1 MAYRLLKI
9 ILPVDQRQ
17 RALTLLN
24 DQTGLTFWQ
33 EESAQG
39 FFVASV
45 VMDSGDSETVM
56 DLLEKTFSYVDG
68 FRLVLMP
75 IEATVPRLE
84 KEESPDAGGENGQGP
99 VQAPN
104 ESSGANGSSSI
115 SKWIGTRRISREE
128 LYADVV
134 DGSEL
139 TSVYIALTVLS
150 TVVAAIGLIKCNV
163 AIIIGAMVIAPFLGP
178 NVALAFS
185 TTLADAKLG
194 FGAAKTLLI
203 GVVIV
208 LLLSVSMGAVLGA
221 DPQTAEIAARTRIDL
236 SDLILAIA
244 SGAAGVLAFTTGFSS
259 ALIGVM
265 VAVAL
270 LPPLTVCGL
279 LLGAGHLMLSLAAF
293 LLFLTNIICVNF
305 AGVVTFFIQG
315 VSPRTWWAA
324 TKAKKATRKA
334 LLLWSLILMLLVVVI
349 LLWY

>member
-17 RALTLLN
+17 RALTLLE
-24 DQTGLTFWQ
+24 DQPGLTFWQ

-39 FFVASV
+39 FFVASL

-75 IEATVPRLE
+75 IEATIPRME
-84 KEESPDAGGENGQGP
+84 KEERPNSDESGEVPGQATNGTAGT
-99 VQAPN
+99 
-104 ESSGANGSSSI
+104 NGSPNI

-128 LYADVV
+128 LYADVL

-139 TSVYIALTVLS
+139 TSVFIALTILS
-150 TVVAAIGLIKCNV
+150 TVVAAIGLVKSNV

-185 TTLADAKLG
+185 TTLADVKLG
-194 FGAAKTLLI
+194 FGAVRTLLV
-203 GVVIV
+203 GVALV

-221 DPQTAEIAARTRIDL
+221 DPQTPEIAARTRIDL

-279 LLGAGHLMLSLAAF
+279 LLGAGHFMLSISAF

-334 LLLWSLILMLLVVVI
+334 LILWSLILILLIVVI